1 MSNTLKTILK
11 ITIIIILFCF
21 IYNSLNAKDHW
32 DQDQLKQVSVPL
44 FCGETSFMFQ
54 TSTNKMGEVP
64 LMAGEIREFS
74 IPSGEILGLLSFSYN
89 EETNSG
95 TLMMTIPESG
105 ETCLLGY
112 GLNWTFFNETLLGS
126 KQILDEDDE
135 SKQ

>member
-21 IYNSLNAKDHW
+21 IYNSLNAKD
-32 DQDQLKQVSVPL
+32 QVNVPL
-44 FCGETSFMFQ
+44 FCGETAFMFQ
-54 TSTNKMGEVP
+54 TSANKMGEVP

-95 TLMMTIPESG
+95 TLMMTIPASG

-112 GLNWTFFNETLLGS
+112 GLNWTFFNETLLGN
-126 KQILDEDDE
+126 KQILDEDNE